1 MQELDQAKRTI
12 TELQSHLKEERS
24 RLRSMA
30 AEQHKVQ
37 REKEDILLQM
47 REMETVSLALA

>member
-1 MQELDQAKRTI
+1 
-12 TELQSHLKEERS
+12 
-24 RLRSMA
+24 MA

-47 REMETVSLALA
+47 REMETVGRTCCNFVISLTDGIC